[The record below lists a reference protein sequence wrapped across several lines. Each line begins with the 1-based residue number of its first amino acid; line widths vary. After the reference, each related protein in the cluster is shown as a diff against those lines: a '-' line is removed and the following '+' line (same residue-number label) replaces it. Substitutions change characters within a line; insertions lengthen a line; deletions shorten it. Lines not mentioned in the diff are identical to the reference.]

1 MENSNFDEFVTYR
14 ALALK
19 FRGSH
24 NVGFLS
30 DQFLDAAK
38 FRNVCAKLH
47 PELIDRLD
55 EIIGLLDMSKRDFI
69 ELALIEALNRAEKIL
84 HHDVDALSPHIVEKE
99 TSADE

>member
-1 MENSNFDEFVTYR
+1 MENSQFDEFITYR

-19 FRGSH
+19 FRGSQ
-24 NVGFLS
+24 GFLP
-30 DQFLDAAK
+30 DAVLDAAQ